1 MERAPVEAYQPPL
14 TAWGHT
20 WRALLALALSAVI
33 WLTVMDQQSTLV
45 RTVDLALGVPC
56 WVLVWYRRR
65 FPLTVAWATAVLT
78 TFSSLGAGPAVL
90 ALVSLATHRRWSQL
104 VPLYVAS
111 VVGAQLFAVVNP
123 PAQSEPYWFTLTS
136 NAVAI
141 AAMIAWGMYVGSRR
155 ELLHTLRQ
163 RAERAEAE
171 QDLRV
176 GQARAN
182 ERARIAREMHDVLAH
197 RISQVAMQ
205 AGALAYRED
214 LDAEAMRGTASLIRD
229 QSHQA
234 LTELRAVLGV
244 LRDES
249 GDLLDRPQPTLDD
262 VPALVQEAQEHGLHV
277 SLENRLDLE
286 DSDGEV
292 PAGVGRTVY
301 RILQE
306 GITNA
311 AKHAPASL
319 LRLQVEGSPEE
330 GLTVTMRNPLGFGS
344 TATPGAG
351 LGLVGLSERAQLR
364 GGRLEHRREDGSFVV
379 RAWIPW
385 TA

>member
-1 MERAPVEAYQPPL
+1 MEAYQPPL
-14 TAWGHT
+14 RAWGHL
-20 WRALLALALSAVI
+20 WRGLLALALSLVV
-33 WLTVMDQQSTLV
+33 WLTVMEQQSRLV
-45 RTVDLALGVPC
+45 LAVDVALAVVC
-56 WVLVWYRRR
+56 WVIVWYRRR

-78 TFSSLGAGPAVL
+78 TFSALGAGPAVL
-90 ALVSLATHRRWSQL
+90 ALVSLATHRRWRQL
-104 VPLYVAS
+104 VPIYVAS
-111 VVGAQLFAVVNP
+111 IAGAQLFAVVNP

-136 NAVAI
+136 NMVAI

-171 QDLRV
+171 QELRMT
-176 GQARAN
+176 QARAN

-214 LDAEAMRGTASLIRD
+214 LDAQAMRGTASLIRD

-249 GDLLDRPQPTLDD
+249 GDLTERPQPTYAD
-262 VPALVQEAQEHGLHV
+262 VPSLLREAQGNGLHV
-277 SLENRLDLE
+277 TLE
-286 DSDGEV
+286 DRLETGGPDAEV
-292 PAGVGRTVY
+292 PAAVGRTLY

-319 LRLQVEGSPEE
+319 LSLCVEGSPEA
-330 GLTVTMRNPLGFGS
+330 GLTVTMRNPLGFGTTS
-344 TATPGAG
+344 TPGAG
-351 LGLVGLSERAQLR
+351 LGLIGLSERAQLR
-364 GGRLEHRREDGSFVV
+364 GGRLEHRREGGSFVV